1 MIYFFGKPS
10 TIVYAVQINKKL
22 NEIDQKKLVWLFG
35 NNSLIN
41 EEKISGDFI
50 GPRIS
55 MVTPWSTNAVEITQ
69 NMDITGIIR
78 IERFNSKKK
87 DISFD
92 PMLFEAFHGL
102 DQSVFKIHIT
112 PDPIIQISDVDAYNK
127 QEGLALSSD
136 EVNYLVQLSKKIQ
149 LQKVFVII
157 GFTMVL

>member
-10 TIVYAVQINKKL
+10 SIIYAVQIAKKL
-22 NEIDQKKLVWLFG
+22 NETDQKKLVWLFG

-78 IERFNSKKK
+78 LNA
-87 DISFD
+87 
-92 PMLFEAFHGL
+92 L
-102 DQSVFKIHIT
+102 
-112 PDPIIQISDVDAYNK
+112 IQKNK
-127 QEGLALSSD
+127 NIL
-136 EVNYLVQLSKKIQ
+136 
-149 LQKVFVII
+149 
-157 GFTMVL
+157 

>member
-10 TIVYAVQINKKL
+10 TIIYAVQIAEKL

-87 DISFD
+87 NIPFD
-92 PMLFEAFHGL
+92 PMLFETFHGL
-102 DQSVFKIHIT
+102 DQSIFQIHIT
-112 PDPIIQISDVDAYNK
+112 PDPIIQISDVDLYNS
-127 QEGLALSSD
+127 QEAVSYTHLTLPTIYS
-136 EVNYLVQLSKKIQ
+136 V
-149 LQKVFVII
+149 
-157 GFTMVL
+157 

>member
-78 IERFNSKKK
+78 IECFNSKKK
-87 DISFD
+87 RYI
-92 PMLFEAFHGL
+92 L
-102 DQSVFKIHIT
+102 
-112 PDPIIQISDVDAYNK
+112 
-127 QEGLALSSD
+127 
-136 EVNYLVQLSKKIQ
+136 
-149 LQKVFVII
+149 
-157 GFTMVL
+157 

>member
-10 TIVYAVQINKKL
+10 TIVYAVQIAEKL

-41 EEKISGDFI
+41 EEKVSGDFI

-78 IERFNSKKK
+78 IECFNSKKK
-87 DISFD
+87 NIPFD
-92 PMLFEAFHGL
+92 PMLF
-102 DQSVFKIHIT
+102 
-112 PDPIIQISDVDAYNK
+112 
-127 QEGLALSSD
+127 
-136 EVNYLVQLSKKIQ
+136 
-149 LQKVFVII
+149 
-157 GFTMVL
+157 